1 MRKKICL
8 KQMMIVFLLI
18 TLIINISVPFAVN
31 AQESEKKVIR
41 VGWHEAPFFIKDQNG
56 RQSGYSYE
64 YQRKIAAYTGWDY
77 EYVEGTWSDLLQKL
91 KDGEI
96 DLMSDVS
103 YTEERTKDM
112 LFTSIPMG
120 TEAYYVFVS
129 PDNKE
134 ITSDNITSLN
144 GKRVGVAK
152 NSIQKD
158 IFIKWSE
165 KHGIKTNIT
174 ELSITG
180 DDMLEKLGSEF
191 DAVVT
196 MDVYGTHETATPV
209 CKIGSS
215 DYYFAVNKSRPDIL
229 DELDSALNK
238 IQDED
243 KYYDQMLYDKYL
255 KNPENRRYF
264 NTSEKEWLEKHGK
277 IRIGYQDNY
286 LAFCAKDTASGELT
300 GALKDYLEYASGA
313 FENVRLDF
321 ECICFPTAA
330 SAIEAL
336 KNGEIDCMFP
346 ANLTDYDAE
355 MLDLVQTPQ
364 LMHSEMYAVVRAS
377 EQKEFLQKKN
387 IVVAVNEGNTNYDIF
402 LSDNYPGWARKY
414 YKDTPTGLNAVE
426 NKEADCVII
435 SNYRYSNISKQC
447 ERLHLSTVNTGVQ
460 MNFYIA
466 QRKGDTQLYSI
477 LAKVTDVVPDSYI
490 HTALTYYSTE
500 DVKVSLD
507 ELLKE
512 NWVVVVASITLVF
525 IIILTLLLHSIKAQK
540 KVHEEEH
547 LVKALNKKA
556 FVDSLTSVRNKGAY
570 SDYIQKLQDRLDQGE
585 EFEFGVGI
593 FDCNNLKIVNDEY
606 GHDKGDIYLKT
617 ACQLICKVF
626 DHSPV
631 FRIGGDEFAVIL
643 QNSDFDNREQLV
655 VQFENRRKE
664 ICDSA
669 ENKWEEVHI
678 ALGIAVYDP
687 QNDSGIS
694 DTIRRADRMMYDNK
708 RIIKSQS

>member
-1 MRKKICL
+1 MRELRLWILRECVRL
-8 KQMMIVFLLI
+8 WIWI
-18 TLIINISVPFAVN
+18 TRLRRADFQN
-31 AQESEKKVIR
+31 
-41 VGWHEAPFFIKDQNG
+41 QNG

-112 LFTSIPMG
+112 LYTSIPMG
-120 TEAYYVFVS
+120 TEAYYIFVS

-152 NSIQKD
+152 NSILKD
-158 IFIKWSE
+158 IFIEWSE

-180 DDMLEKLGSEF
+180 DDLLKKLGSEF

-196 MDVYGTHETATPV
+196 MDVYGTHETAAPV

-255 KNPENRRYF
+255 KNPENRRYL
-264 NTSEKEWLEKHGK
+264 NTSEKEWLDKHGK

-286 LAFCAKDTASGELT
+286 LAFCAKDKASGELT

-321 ECICFPTAA
+321 ECVCFPTAA

-364 LMHSEMYAVVRAS
+364 IMHSEMYAVVRAS

-512 NWVVVVASITLVF
+512 NWGVVVASITLVF

>member
-112 LFTSIPMG
+112 LYTSIPMG
-120 TEAYYVFVS
+120 TEAYYIFVS

-152 NSIQKD
+152 NSILKD
-158 IFIKWSE
+158 IFIEWSE

-180 DDMLEKLGSEF
+180 DDLLKKLGSEF

-196 MDVYGTHETATPV
+196 MDVYGTHETAAPV

-255 KNPENRRYF
+255 KNPENRRYL
-264 NTSEKEWLEKHGK
+264 NTSEKEWLDKHGK

-286 LAFCAKDTASGELT
+286 LAFCAKDKASGELT

-321 ECICFPTAA
+321 ECVCFPTAA

-364 LMHSEMYAVVRAS
+364 IMHSEMYAVVRAS

-512 NWVVVVASITLVF
+512 NWGVVVASITLVF